1 MANCKKAKRLPNSF
15 FQKNPLQHLSAAMIA
30 HYTITARLNEKFDS
44 LVYDLTEEGIDDV
57 RKAKIQQ
64 ERLRIKETR
73 DPAALVEF
81 MRKGHDIFNQKLL
94 CEKILQDQEQTM
106 PLLLKR
112 YRTCALDP
120 FIDAATAV
128 LATGEKKYA
137 QQLRDIY
144 ADIRDPFA
152 QACACLVFGM
162 QEMDGEIPFLLH
174 EYERFQREYPHETH
188 NQHPLL
194 ALYLLHGKY

>member
-1 MANCKKAKRLPNSF
+1 
-15 FQKNPLQHLSAAMIA
+15 MIA

-44 LVYDLTEEGIDDV
+44 LVHNLTEEGIDDI

-64 ERLRIKETR
+64 ERQHIEETK

-81 MRKGHDIFNQKLL
+81 MRKGHDIFNQNLL

-112 YRTCALDP
+112 YRTCALDQ

-152 QACACLVFGM
+152 VPAWCLECRKWTRRSLFCSMNMRGFSKNTLKKLTSSTLFWHCIFYTGNI
-162 QEMDGEIPFLLH
+162 DL
-174 EYERFQREYPHETH
+174 
-188 NQHPLL
+188 
-194 ALYLLHGKY
+194 